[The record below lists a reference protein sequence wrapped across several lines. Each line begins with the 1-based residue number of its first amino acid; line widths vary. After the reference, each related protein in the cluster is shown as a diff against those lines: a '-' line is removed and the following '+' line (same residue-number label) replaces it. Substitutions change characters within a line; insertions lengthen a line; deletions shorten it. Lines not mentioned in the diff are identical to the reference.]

1 MFNFKLIYY
10 DKNII
15 VINKPVG
22 IIFSKIYNCN
32 LIKKKGYLPNKG
44 ILNRLDKYTSGI
56 ILIARNI
63 TFYFFF
69 KKLLLLRII
78 KKKYKTFFLSKKKG
92 YINLSLKKKKF
103 VFLKKKEK
111 KSLTYY
117 NIIKNF
123 KNINFYNI
131 CIKTGRTH
139 QIRIHIKHI
148 NLNLFKNNNFLKH
161 LHYYSIMFYYPFIKK
176 NFNLFCKTSIELK
189 KNILINL

>member
-1 MFNFKLIYY
+1 MFNFKILYY

-22 IIFSKIYNCN
+22 VIFSKLYCCDF
-32 LIKKKGYLPNKG
+32 IKNKKYLPNKG

-56 ILIARNI
+56 ILIAKNI

-92 YINLSLKKKKF
+92 FINLSLKKKKF
-103 VFLKKKEK
+103 VFLKIKEK

-117 NIIKNF
+117 KIIK
-123 KNINFYNI
+123 KLKKTNFYNV

-139 QIRIHIKHI
+139 QIRIHINHI
-148 NLNLFKNNNFLKH
+148 IFNLKKKILLNY

-176 NFNLFCKTSIELK
+176 NFNLFCKTSIEFK
-189 KNILINL
+189 KNILINI